1 MQHIFCFPVFCLSL
15 RDLIDTQD
23 AKDILPRMNKHYK
36 IYPTD
41 ERNTRAD
48 SIFLKPS
55 VLSLLFLKSAD
66 SLAGSLMDLTEMNIR
81 EAGRP
86 AFRMDCCIDAMRV
99 PGRQTRCAAY
109 CSAASIS

>member
-1 MQHIFCFPVFCLSL
+1 MQHIFCLPVFCLSL
-15 RDLIDTQD
+15 RDLIDMQD

-66 SLAGSLMDLTEMNIR
+66 SLLPCRSGA
-81 EAGRP
+81 P
-86 AFRMDCCIDAMRV
+86 
-99 PGRQTRCAAY
+99 
-109 CSAASIS
+109 ISPVNYPRLKSRACENESGVD

>member
-66 SLAGSLMDLTEMNIR
+66 SLLPCRSSAPCFRNMHISPMNLPKGAR
-81 EAGRP
+81 HTAV
-86 AFRMDCCIDAMRV
+86 RMI
-99 PGRQTRCAAY
+99 
-109 CSAASIS
+109 

>member
-15 RDLIDTQD
+15 RNPFDTQD

-66 SLAGSLMDLTEMNIR
+66 SLLSPSFQRSLLSKYAHQSNEFAQGCAVHGSADDLKE
-81 EAGRP
+81 G
-86 AFRMDCCIDAMRV
+86 
-99 PGRQTRCAAY
+99 AAY
-109 CSAASIS
+109 DRCC

>member
-1 MQHIFCFPVFCLSL
+1 MQHIFCLPVFCLSL
-15 RDLIDTQD
+15 RDLIDMQD

-66 SLAGSLMDLTEMNIR
+66 SLLPCRSGAPISPINLFQGALHT
-81 EAGRP
+81 AV
-86 AFRMDCCIDAMRV
+86 RMI
-99 PGRQTRCAAY
+99 
-109 CSAASIS
+109 